1 MKSYSTDF
9 EKLQKIKT
17 DLFKHNKASEYSENE
32 NSFVTPNFT
41 VKKNIYFNRIHK
53 LNGLIHELSVLNNT
67 FLSMKSL
74 YLMSRS
80 NTYTNE
86 IKEVFSKMKHTQH
99 KIEMLKKSTD
109 MYIMTNKLTRKDNP
123 DGEEEEEE
131 KNPKMSSSK
140 KQKVKKFLFN
150 TYEQCISRK
159 TSSPTY
165 MSKEDILKHIKENDP
180 SLLKFLPKKLQSMK
194 KEEICKVL
202 FQ

>member
-1 MKSYSTDF
+1 MNSYLTDF

-17 DLFKHNKASEYSENE
+17 DLFNHKKHNEYSENE
-32 NSFVTPNFT
+32 NSFVTPNLT
-41 VKKNIYFNRIHK
+41 VNKNKYFNRIHK
-53 LNGLIHELSVLNNT
+53 LNRLINELSVLNNT

-80 NTYTNE
+80 NVYTSE
-86 IKEVFSKMKHTQH
+86 IKEVFSKIKHIQQ
-99 KIEMLKKSTD
+99 KIETLNKNKD
-109 MYIMTNKLTRKDNP
+109 MYIMTNTLTQK
-123 DGEEEEEE
+123 E
-131 KNPKMSSSK
+131 KPKEDEDKPKISSSK

-180 SLLKFLPKKLQSMK
+180 NLIKFLPKKLQSMK

>member
-1 MKSYSTDF
+1 MNSYLTDF

-17 DLFKHNKASEYSENE
+17 DLFNHKKHNEYSENE
-32 NSFVTPNFT
+32 NSFVTPNLT
-41 VKKNIYFNRIHK
+41 VNKNKYFNRIHK
-53 LNGLIHELSVLNNT
+53 LNRLINELSVLNNT

-80 NTYTNE
+80 NVYTSE
-86 IKEVFSKMKHTQH
+86 IKEVFSKIKHIQQ
-99 KIEMLKKSTD
+99 KIETLNKNED
-109 MYIMTNKLTRKDNP
+109 MYIMTNTLTQKEKPKED
-123 DGEEEEEE
+123 EE
-131 KNPKMSSSK
+131 KPKISSSK

-180 SLLKFLPKKLQSMK
+180 NLIKFLPKKLQSMK

>member
-1 MKSYSTDF
+1 MNSYLTDF

-17 DLFKHNKASEYSENE
+17 DLFNHKKHNEYSENE
-32 NSFVTPNFT
+32 NSFVTPNLT
-41 VKKNIYFNRIHK
+41 VNKNKYFNRIHK
-53 LNGLIHELSVLNNT
+53 LNRLINELSVLNNT

-80 NTYTNE
+80 NVYTSE
-86 IKEVFSKMKHTQH
+86 IKEVFSKIKHIQQ
-99 KIEMLKKSTD
+99 KIETLNKNKD
-109 MYIMTNKLTRKDNP
+109 MYIMTNTLTQKEKPKED
-123 DGEEEEEE
+123 EE
-131 KNPKMSSSK
+131 KPKISSSK

-180 SLLKFLPKKLQSMK
+180 NLIKFLPKKLQSMK

>member
-1 MKSYSTDF
+1 MNSYLTDF

-32 NSFVTPNFT
+32 NSFVTPNLT
-41 VKKNIYFNRIHK
+41 VNKNKYFNRIHK
-53 LNGLIHELSVLNNT
+53 LNRLIHDLSVLNNT
-67 FLSMKSL
+67 FLSMKTL

-80 NTYTNE
+80 NAYTSE
-86 IKEVFSKMKHTQH
+86 IKDVFSKMKHTQQ
-99 KIEMLKKSTD
+99 KIEALKKSTD
-109 MYIMTNKLTRKDNP
+109 MYIMTNTLAPTTDKPKK
-123 DGEEEEEE
+123 EEVEE
-131 KNPKMSSSK
+131 KTLKMSSSK

-165 MSKEDILKHIKENDP
+165 MSKDDIIKHIKENDP
-180 SLLKFLPKKLQSMK
+180 NLLKFLPKKLQSMK

>member
-1 MKSYSTDF
+1 MNSYLTDF

-32 NSFVTPNFT
+32 NSFVTPSFT
-41 VKKNIYFNRIHK
+41 VNKNKYFNRIHK
-53 LNGLIHELSVLNNT
+53 LNRLIHELSVLNNT
-67 FLSMKSL
+67 FLSMKTL

-80 NTYTNE
+80 NAFTNE
-86 IKEVFSKMKHTQH
+86 IKEVFSKMKHTQQ
-99 KIEMLKKSTD
+99 KIEALKKNTE
-109 MYIMTNKLTRKDNP
+109 MYIMTNTLTKKDTP
-123 DGEEEEEE
+123 KEEE
-131 KNPKMSSSK
+131 KTIISSSK
-140 KQKVKKFLFN
+140 KHKVKKFLFN

>member
-1 MKSYSTDF
+1 
-9 EKLQKIKT
+9 
-17 DLFKHNKASEYSENE
+17 
-32 NSFVTPNFT
+32 
-41 VKKNIYFNRIHK
+41 
-53 LNGLIHELSVLNNT
+53 
-67 FLSMKSL
+67 
-74 YLMSRS
+74 MSRS
-80 NTYTNE
+80 NAFTNE
-86 IKEVFSKMKHTQH
+86 IKEVFSKMKHTQQ
-99 KIEMLKKSTD
+99 KIEALKEHRNVYHD
-109 MYIMTNKLTRKDNP
+109 EHINKKRHTKGRRGGKA
-123 DGEEEEEE
+123 
-131 KNPKMSSSK
+131 PKMSSSK

>member
-1 MKSYSTDF
+1 MNSYLTDF

-32 NSFVTPNFT
+32 NSFVTPSFT
-41 VKKNIYFNRIHK
+41 VNKNKYFNRIHK
-53 LNGLIHELSVLNNT
+53 LNRLIHELSVLNNT
-67 FLSMKSL
+67 FLSMKTL

-80 NTYTNE
+80 NAYTNE
-86 IKEVFSKMKHTQH
+86 IKEVFSKIKHTQQ
-99 KIEMLKKSTD
+99 KIEALKKNTE
-109 MYIMTNKLTRKDNP
+109 MYIMTNTLTQKDKP
-123 DGEEEEEE
+123 KDDVEEDE
-131 KNPKMSSSK
+131 KKPKMSSSK
-140 KQKVKKFLFN
+140 KQKVKKFLFES
-150 TYEQCISRK
+150 YEQCISRK

-165 MSKEDILKHIKENDP
+165 MSKENILKHIKENDP

>member
-1 MKSYSTDF
+1 MNSYLTDF

-17 DLFKHNKASEYSENE
+17 DLFQHNKASEYSENE
-32 NSFVTPNFT
+32 NSFVTPSFT
-41 VKKNIYFNRIHK
+41 VNKNKYFNRIHK
-53 LNGLIHELSVLNNT
+53 LNRLIHELSVLNNT
-67 FLSMKSL
+67 FLSMKTL

-80 NTYTNE
+80 NAFTNE
-86 IKEVFSKMKHTQH
+86 IKEVFSKMKHTQQ
-99 KIEMLKKSTD
+99 KIEALKKNTE
-109 MYIMTNKLTRKDNP
+109 MYIMTNTLTQKEKP
-123 DGEEEEEE
+123 KEEEEE
-131 KNPKMSSSK
+131 KAPKMSSSK